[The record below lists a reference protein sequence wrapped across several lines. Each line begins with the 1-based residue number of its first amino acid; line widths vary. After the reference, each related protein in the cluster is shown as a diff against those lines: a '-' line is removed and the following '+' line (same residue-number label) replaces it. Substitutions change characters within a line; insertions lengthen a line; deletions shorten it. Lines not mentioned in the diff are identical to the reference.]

1 MWRKLGIEPG
11 EGQIF
16 AWGALTLFLLGWT
29 DVSVKN
35 VAETLFLKRVGVE
48 RLPLVFLAND
58 VLLVGSTW
66 AFGRLAVK
74 SDRLTLLPRTL
85 LGLSLLLGPLWL
97 LVRADLHSAFVLLVI
112 ASKQLISIALLVFWI
127 AMGDL
132 LHGRQAKRLFAPMM
146 AGVTLGTIAGSFAS
160 RPLGLSLGISDLL
173 PVSAATLALA
183 GLACLPLR
191 ALRPHLDRRG
201 VAVLPAHRR
210 VDHGGAPAPAVGS
223 VLRFWRESELFR
235 LLLVVALCSGLV
247 GPMLYFQFSYVA
259 DLATAGADGERR
271 LLSFYAWFRGWL
283 SLGILGIQLGVA
295 GALFRRIG
303 IPLSAALSPV
313 FYLLGFLGLTVQL
326 SLPAGVGAMAG
337 TKLQDN
343 AIYDPALRVLY
354 GLFPEHLRSRASA
367 LVEGPLKRAGGALG
381 NVTILAALSAG
392 SAVAVGYTALPIALV
407 WLAAAL
413 VLWRRYPRML
423 LRASAS
429 GARRGDRLEGAALL
443 DPSTV
448 RALQTELCSP
458 DPARCRVAVDLV
470 CEAEPERA
478 VAALTEA
485 AAKAPTATRPLLIGA
500 LDRLL
505 ERAVDRPLR
514 NPDAAGHLEALLAEP
529 ERLTDRDR
537 ADVVQ
542 AYGRLVRGDAA
553 SELLERE
560 LEDPSA
566 AVRLAARA
574 ALARR
579 GAGPDAS
586 VLDAELE
593 AALCGDDPAARRT
606 AREEFRAFLLA
617 ATPDASWERR
627 LDQLAS
633 LVEHPEDRAD
643 AVEALAEVAARHGTR
658 AASVRDSM
666 LAARD
671 DPHPRVRAGLLR
683 YVGHARLIDQTAWIV
698 EHVGSERE
706 TSANAAREALRA
718 LGPLG
723 SDVLLRELSFGKRSK
738 REGILEVMQDLDVSA
753 ETLRVLFETELD
765 AVERDLAYLRA
776 LGERPAYVLL
786 YQRLRERVQEQLHTA
801 VMFLAAIRREAGIA
815 ELGDRLQHV
824 HGLRRQYAIA
834 LEGLESLLT
843 AEERARIIPLL
854 EQADLEEAARAAERG
869 RAPLPLERALEALR
883 RDPDELTRRIA
894 NGVAVAAG
902 AELVEDEGV
911 DDVEKA
917 MHLRALPIF
926 EGLTARQLMDLAG
939 VVKEQTLPAESVV
952 VTQGEFD
959 DRFYLVVDG
968 VVHILR
974 EERLLAEMGPG
985 DFFGE
990 IALFEGIPR
999 TATAVTRT
1007 RVRLL
1012 RLERT
1017 DLMRLIEEMP
1027 AIAIT
1032 LLQTLSRRLRELTDR
1047 LTV

>member
-1 MWRKLGIEPG
+1 
-11 EGQIF
+11 
-16 AWGALTLFLLGWT
+16 
-29 DVSVKN
+29 
-35 VAETLFLKRVGVE
+35 
-48 RLPLVFLAND
+48 
-58 VLLVGSTW
+58 
-66 AFGRLAVK
+66 
-74 SDRLTLLPRTL
+74 
-85 LGLSLLLGPLWL
+85 
-97 LVRADLHSAFVLLVI
+97 
-112 ASKQLISIALLVFWI
+112 
-127 AMGDL
+127 
-132 LHGRQAKRLFAPMM
+132 
-146 AGVTLGTIAGSFAS
+146 
-160 RPLGLSLGISDLL
+160 
-173 PVSAATLALA
+173 
-183 GLACLPLR
+183 
-191 ALRPHLDRRG
+191 
-201 VAVLPAHRR
+201 
-210 VDHGGAPAPAVGS
+210 
-223 VLRFWRESELFR
+223 
-235 LLLVVALCSGLV
+235 
-247 GPMLYFQFSYVA
+247 
-259 DLATAGADGERR
+259 
-271 LLSFYAWFRGWL
+271 
-283 SLGILGIQLGVA
+283 
-295 GALFRRIG
+295 
-303 IPLSAALSPV
+303 
-313 FYLLGFLGLTVQL
+313 
-326 SLPAGVGAMAG
+326 
-337 TKLQDN
+337 
-343 AIYDPALRVLY
+343 
-354 GLFPEHLRSRASA
+354 
-367 LVEGPLKRAGGALG
+367 
-381 NVTILAALSAG
+381 
-392 SAVAVGYTALPIALV
+392 
-407 WLAAAL
+407 
-413 VLWRRYPRML
+413 
-423 LRASAS
+423 
-429 GARRGDRLEGAALL
+429 
-443 DPSTV
+443 
-448 RALQTELCSP
+448 
-458 DPARCRVAVDLV
+458 
-470 CEAEPERA
+470 
-478 VAALTEA
+478 
-485 AAKAPTATRPLLIGA
+485 
-500 LDRLL
+500 
-505 ERAVDRPLR
+505 
-514 NPDAAGHLEALLAEP
+514 
-529 ERLTDRDR
+529 
-537 ADVVQ
+537 
-542 AYGRLVRGDAA
+542 
-553 SELLERE
+553 
-560 LEDPSA
+560 
-566 AVRLAARA
+566 
-574 ALARR
+574 
-579 GAGPDAS
+579 
-586 VLDAELE
+586 
-593 AALCGDDPAARRT
+593 
-606 AREEFRAFLLA
+606 
-617 ATPDASWERR
+617 
-627 LDQLAS
+627 
-633 LVEHPEDRAD
+633 
-643 AVEALAEVAARHGTR
+643 
-658 AASVRDSM
+658 
-666 LAARD
+666 
-671 DPHPRVRAGLLR
+671 
-683 YVGHARLIDQTAWIV
+683 
-698 EHVGSERE
+698 VGSERE